1 MSCPTITQYLETLN
15 HVEGLF
21 RTLEGVVPDRDLYGE
36 PLFWVGNFSV
46 IFRVRIQGKVYALK
60 CYIREPN
67 HDPRLFDLLT
77 HADSEYV
84 IPCRWLPEEL
94 YVYDEYDQGS
104 YYPVV
109 LTEWVEGETLG
120 RRVARLA
127 QQEDREA
134 LGELAVRFDRM
145 AVWLLEQE
153 FAHGDIKHD
162 NVLVREDGR
171 LCLIDFDG
179 MYWPVFA
186 GARSS
191 LIGSPA
197 YQHPARDEYFF
208 NKRIDDYPLAIMSL
222 SLHVL
227 QQEPALFTRYNDKE
241 NLIFNAAETAVGSSE
256 LLNRLERRWT
266 EQGESA
272 LFALCRMLRTDTP
285 VVEGLSRVLTT
296 LMGSPLKSLSADR
309 QRTDTEPAVK
319 KAAVLS
325 LHREKTVRKRSETK
339 MAEPVRENAHA
350 VAFHALRGVSMV
362 RETQADYHAVSVQNA
377 EREDYGQ
384 VIVAERLSEADYEV
398 IDPQE
403 TTCAVVRMHGLY
415 GYADLNSGRLLLEPI
430 YETAAPFSEGVA
442 AVRLGGRCQYIDR
455 QGHCVID
462 AGRYDG
468 ADSFREGLARVRS
481 GERYGFI
488 DVEGREVIPVRYAFA
503 TAFREGL
510 SVVRVGDKYGYINR
524 QGVMVIAA
532 IYDSARHF
540 RAGRAQVMQ
549 ADRVFCIDKSGCRR
563 PEATRSE

>member
-46 IFRVRIQGKVYALK
+46 IFRVRIQGKAYALK

-67 HDPRLFDLLT
+67 HDSRLFDLLN
-77 HADSEYV
+77 HADSEYL
-84 IPCRWLPEEL
+84 IPCQWLPDEV

-104 YYPVV
+104 YYPVM

-134 LGELAVRFDRM
+134 LGELALRFDRM
-145 AVWLLEQE
+145 AVWLLGQD
-153 FAHGDIKHD
+153 FAHGDMKHD

-179 MYWPVFA
+179 MYWPAFA

-208 NKRIDDYPLAIMSL
+208 NKRIDDYPLAIIAL

-227 QQEPALFTRYNDKE
+227 QQEPALFARYNDKE
-241 NLIFNAAETAVGSSE
+241 NLIFNAAETSVGSSE

-266 EQGESA
+266 ERGEGA
-272 LFALCRMLRTDTP
+272 LLALCRMLRTDTP
-285 VVEGLSRVLTT
+285 AIEGLSRVLTT
-296 LMGSPLKSLSADR
+296 LMESSGKSFFADTPQTDMASA
-309 QRTDTEPAVK
+309 EKV
-319 KAAVLS
+319 VGLS
-325 LHREKTVRKRSETK
+325 LHREKRTRKRSETK
-339 MAEPVRENAHA
+339 RTEPGPMDVNA
-350 VAFHALRGVSMV
+350 VSFHALQDESMA
-362 RETQADYHAVSVQNA
+362 RETAAAGQAVSVQNV
-377 EREDYGQ
+377 EREASDQ
-384 VIVAERLSEADYEV
+384 VVVAECRSEADYEV

-430 YETAAPFSEGVA
+430 YETAAPFSEGMA
-442 AVRLGGRCQYIDR
+442 AVRLGGRFQYIDR
-455 QGHCVID
+455 QGRCVID

-468 ADSFREGLARVRS
+468 ADSFRDGLARVRC

-488 DVEGREVIPVRYAFA
+488 DAEGREVIPVRYAFA

-524 QGVMVIAA
+524 QGVMVIEA

-563 PEATRSE
+563 PEATRGE

>member
-15 HVEGLF
+15 HVQGLF

-46 IFRVRIQGKVYALK
+46 IFRVRIQGKAYALK

-67 HDPRLFDLLT
+67 HDPRLFDLLS
-77 HADSEYV
+77 HANSEYI
-84 IPCRWLPEEL
+84 IPCRWLPEEV
-94 YVYDEYDQGS
+94 YVYDEYDQGC
-104 YYPVV
+104 YYPVL
-109 LTEWVEGETLG
+109 LTEWIEGETLG

-127 QQEDREA
+127 QQKDREA

-153 FAHGDIKHD
+153 FAHGDMKHD

-179 MYWPVFA
+179 MYWPAFA

-197 YQHPARDEYFF
+197 YQHPVRDEYFF
-208 NKRIDDYPLAIMSL
+208 NKRIDDYPLAIIAL
-222 SLHVL
+222 SLHAL
-227 QQEPALFTRYNDKE
+227 QQDPSLFARYNDKE

-256 LLNRLERRWT
+256 LLNRLERHWT
-266 EQGESA
+266 EQGEGA
-272 LFALCRMLRTDTP
+272 LLALCRMLRSDTP
-285 VVEGLSRVLTT
+285 AVEGLSRVLTT
-296 LMGSPLKSLSADR
+296 LMGSPLKSLVADM
-309 QRTDTEPAVK
+309 QRPPTGSEEKEAT
-319 KAAVLS
+319 VLPM
-325 LHREKTVRKRSETK
+325 HREKTNRKRSAPKIADT
-339 MAEPVRENAHA
+339 VRVDTPA
-350 VAFHALRGVSMV
+350 VPLHALRSEPVL
-362 RETQADYHAVSVQNA
+362 RETQPAISMMQHA
-377 EREDYGQ
+377 ERETMIALTDG
-384 VIVAERLSEADYEV
+384 AERLAESDYEV

-468 ADSFREGLARVRS
+468 ADSFRDGLARVRC

-488 DVEGREVIPVRYAFA
+488 DAEGREVIPVRYAFA

-524 QGVMVIAA
+524 QGVMVIEA

-563 PEATRSE
+563 PEVPRGE